1 MGLPVNGYAISFHL
15 FGFSLNFLNCFNSE
29 SFSLS
34 FSLDLFLVIW
44 FQIECSSSSFFFLIS
59 ALYVFNSALYVD
71 SGHHCLPRHPS
82 PSLYLECPLGLFCIP
97 LLSTQQVETSLSFT
111 SFVPLLQIIVFHFL
125 IFIFFQ
131 ICSGVSFFFSVES
144 TSQFPYSPCWLKAE
158 DIDITGVCSV
168 IVLSD
173 YAYRFSYS
181 FSSMSCFTYIQIHN
195 FFQSYGESLF

>member
-1 MGLPVNGYAISFHL
+1 M
-15 FGFSLNFLNCFNSE
+15 
-29 SFSLS
+29 
-34 FSLDLFLVIW
+34 
-44 FQIECSSSSFFFLIS
+44 
-59 ALYVFNSALYVD
+59 FNSALYVD

-125 IFIFFQ
+125 IFISFFKY
-131 ICSGVSFFFSVES
+131 VLVFHFFFFSVES
-144 TSQFPYSPCWLKAE
+144 TSQFPYPPCWLKAE
-158 DIDITGVCSV
+158 DIDITGVCPV

-173 YAYRFSYS
+173 YTYRFSYS

-195 FFQSYGESLF
+195 FNEFFQSYGESLF